1 MPANKNNIGFKRFI
15 KFWIPV
21 LLWMGVIFYFSCLP
35 GKDIPSLFPF
45 QDVLFHIIV
54 YTALACLFYRALK
67 NTYTQLGLLKLIFFT
82 VAFGFI
88 YGLSDE
94 FHQSFVPGRSA
105 CAFDL
110 FIDTIGSFMG
120 SLIYR

>member
-1 MPANKNNIGFKRFI
+1 MPATGTNTGFK
-15 KFWIPV
+15 KFVKYWLAV

-45 QDVLFHIIV
+45 QDVLFHVII
-54 YTALACLFYRALK
+54 YAALAYLFYRALK

-82 VAFGFI
+82 VVFGFI

-94 FHQSFVPGRSA
+94 FHQSFVPGRDAS
-105 CAFDL
+105 AFDV
-110 FIDTIGSFMG
+110 FIDTLGSFMG
-120 SLIYR
+120 SLF